1 MTGYYRVNYD
11 TETWRQISSVLMTD
25 HERIHP
31 FNRAQIIC
39 DVSHLAAHGAMEQE
53 TADLVLEYFTK
64 ENVHEIRGMSL
75 FIAIDSVKQRY
86 VCKLI
91 DLVSFK
97 RIVFEDIDNP
107 ARDQGLIKGVCT
119 LKNVLQ
125 NILDGS

>member
-1 MTGYYRVNYD
+1 MDEAEEYLEHFFRYEGGYD
-11 TETWRQISSVLMTD
+11 
-25 HERIHP
+25 
-31 FNRAQIIC
+31 NRAIEFVIGEL
-39 DVSHLAAHGAMEQE
+39 DKMK
-53 TADLVLEYFTK
+53 EYFTK

-107 ARDQGLIKGVCT
+107 VRDQGLIKGVCT

>member
-64 ENVHEIRGMSL
+64 ENHFAPVRAHGYCVHNKKTGGGKKLKRN
-75 FIAIDSVKQRY
+75 FDS
-86 VCKLI
+86 
-91 DLVSFK
+91 
-97 RIVFEDIDNP
+97 
-107 ARDQGLIKGVCT
+107 
-119 LKNVLQ
+119 
-125 NILDGS
+125 